1 MTEQTPNTLR
11 IIHYGHPSL
20 RVKCAP
26 VREFNDDLREL
37 AEAMF
42 RTMDANEGV
51 GLAASQVD
59 RLVRLLVV
67 GVPIKDTEDEIRL
80 AMVNPEILESSGS
93 WDYEEGCLSIPE
105 VRDTL
110 SRVERFKLRYQDL
123 EGEFH
128 ELEATGLLGR
138 ALLHEMDH
146 LNGVLFT
153 DYLSPVRRAIH
164 SGKLKKLARETAEQL
179 ETEA

>member
-26 VREFNDDLREL
+26 VRDFNDELRDL

-67 GVPIKDTEDEIRL
+67 GVPVKDTEDEIRL

-93 WDYEEGCLSIPE
+93 WDFEEGCLSIPE
-105 VRDTL
+105 VRDTI
-110 SRVERFKLRYQDL
+110 SRTEFIKFRYQDL
-123 EGEFH
+123 DGKFH

-138 ALLHEMDH
+138 VLLHEIDH

-164 SGKLKKLARETAEQL
+164 SGTLKKLARETAEQL
-179 ETEA
+179 EAEA